1 MAPARRATWM
11 DKPVPRTP
19 HQRSAYIDA
28 CTAWL
33 VAVQMDAGRDDARLL
48 TRTRPAVTP
57 TADVGVDG
65 VVSRLNVD
73 RHIDRGWM
81 CILCGAPHREGGKVV
96 LANPFAQQSVVHMC
110 DAC

>member
-1 MAPARRATWM
+1 M
-11 DKPVPRTP
+11 DKPVPQTP